1 MKKLKVCWISG
12 GVSSLIA
19 GYLAKDVDKLIYIHV
34 ANQHPDTLRFVK
46 ECAEVLG
53 KEVEILEHPMYKSVE
68 DVIRKFRFINSPYGA
83 RCTMMLKKEVRHM
96 WEKEHAD
103 YDITYVWG
111 FDRKEIKRAYR
122 MVETFPEFNHEFPL
136 IENKISKERAHGIL
150 KELGIRRP
158 LMYDLGYSNN
168 NCVGCV
174 KGGMGY
180 WNKIRVDFPEVFDRM
195 AELER
200 EIGMSCIKGVF
211 LDELDPE
218 RGRMEKEIVADCGVS
233 CYHVYGNR

>member
-34 ANQHPDTLRFVK
+34 ENQHPDTLRFVK

-53 KEVEILEHPMYKSVE
+53 KELEILEHPLYKSVE

-83 RCTMMLKKEVRHM
+83 RCTRMLKKEVRHM

-122 MVETFPEFNHEFPL
+122 MVETFPEVF
-136 IENKISKERAHGIL
+136 EN
-150 KELGIRRP
+150 
-158 LMYDLGYSNN
+158 
-168 NCVGCV
+168 
-174 KGGMGY
+174 
-180 WNKIRVDFPEVFDRM
+180 M
-195 AELER
+195 AKLER

-211 LDELDPE
+211 LDELDPA
-218 RGRMEKEIVADCGVS
+218 RGRMEKEIIPDCGVS
-233 CYHVYGNR
+233 CYHVDGN